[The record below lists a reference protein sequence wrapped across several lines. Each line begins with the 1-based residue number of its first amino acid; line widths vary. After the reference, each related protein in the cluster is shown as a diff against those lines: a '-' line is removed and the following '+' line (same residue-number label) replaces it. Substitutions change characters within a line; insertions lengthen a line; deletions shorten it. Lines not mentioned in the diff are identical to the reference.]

1 MDSETI
7 MNDMLNMLLSGDN
20 IGGIFGVFP
29 IIKIILLVIMLL
41 CAIFI
46 ICVVLF
52 QPSNSSGV
60 GALGGTTET
69 FLSKNKGKTNESKLK
84 RLTVISAIVF
94 CVVAIVFAVL
104 GLF

>member
-1 MDSETI
+1 M
-7 MNDMLNMLLSGDN
+7 
-20 IGGIFGVFP
+20 FP
-29 IIKIILLVIMLL
+29 VIKIIMLVIMLL

-84 RLTVISAIVF
+84 RLTVISAIIF
-94 CVVAIVFAVL
+94 CVLAVAFAIMN
-104 GLF
+104 LF